1 MIESIKKHLW
11 QQGSW
16 HRPYTERVSLNSASH
31 NRPFSTPS
39 IYPHAYPPPHPPSSR
54 SCGETTHSRCLPLL
68 PSYSLSLQDK
78 KPSAKGN
85 GQSSTSIRFNTYQV
99 YVWMGLSMI
108 CSRARTQLSPL
119 CPVCPLSSPAL
130 RLACPALPCIA
141 RRGGIQIKSTRP
153 RPVLCQCHRS
163 FIHTLSQPFRICAL
177 DEQDCVDAAVHFAV
191 VGYLR
196 VAAPDYFAA
205 CCYHS

>member
-1 MIESIKKHLW
+1 MSSSVFFDSKQSMIESMKKHLW

-54 SCGETTHSRCLPLL
+54 SCGETTHSHCLPLL

-108 CSRARTQLSPL
+108 CSRARTQLSLSALYVL
-119 CPVCPLSSPAL
+119 CPAL
-130 RLACPALPCIA
+130 RCASHAPPCPA
-141 RRGGIQIKSTRP
+141 
-153 RPVLCQCHRS
+153 
-163 FIHTLSQPFRICAL
+163 
-177 DEQDCVDAAVHFAV
+177 
-191 VGYLR
+191 
-196 VAAPDYFAA
+196 
-205 CCYHS
+205 